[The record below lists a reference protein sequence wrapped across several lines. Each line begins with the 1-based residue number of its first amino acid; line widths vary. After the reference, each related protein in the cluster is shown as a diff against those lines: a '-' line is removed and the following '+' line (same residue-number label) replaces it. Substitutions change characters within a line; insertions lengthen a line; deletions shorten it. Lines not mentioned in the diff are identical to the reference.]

1 MYPTYYGLKGKP
13 FSTSSAPQSLWF
25 GEAYK
30 TAISKLEFGI
40 LEQHG
45 LLLLTGDKGSGK
57 SALVNFLF
65 TKIDV
70 TSVTITISDTEMT
83 SVEFLNCLAENFK
96 IGKNYFNKGAFLIHL
111 KDILYSAYSTN
122 KKVLLIIKD
131 AQNLSHQLLEEIRL
145 LSNFEI
151 DGKQLLNILFVA
163 QSEFIQFLMKEKN
176 RPLYQR
182 ITMKC
187 HLDPLSKWE
196 TLQYINQ
203 RLKNFGAKGKI
214 FSSDAVSEIYSF
226 TGGNPRLIDGIC
238 NLSLSKGAARNA
250 KPIDVDI
257 IKDSENSAQITS
269 CAGRAKNK
277 KLIIDPVNKL
287 LTLPPPPKILFVILF
302 ILLFS
307 TTGYLIYHIQ

>member
-96 IGKNYFNKGAFLIHL
+96 IGKK
-111 KDILYSAYSTN
+111 
-122 KKVLLIIKD
+122 
-131 AQNLSHQLLEEIRL
+131 
-145 LSNFEI
+145 
-151 DGKQLLNILFVA
+151 LF
-163 QSEFIQFLMKEKN
+163 
-176 RPLYQR
+176 
-182 ITMKC
+182 
-187 HLDPLSKWE
+187 
-196 TLQYINQ
+196 
-203 RLKNFGAKGKI
+203 
-214 FSSDAVSEIYSF
+214 
-226 TGGNPRLIDGIC
+226 
-238 NLSLSKGAARNA
+238 
-250 KPIDVDI
+250 
-257 IKDSENSAQITS
+257 
-269 CAGRAKNK
+269 
-277 KLIIDPVNKL
+277 
-287 LTLPPPPKILFVILF
+287 
-302 ILLFS
+302 
-307 TTGYLIYHIQ
+307 